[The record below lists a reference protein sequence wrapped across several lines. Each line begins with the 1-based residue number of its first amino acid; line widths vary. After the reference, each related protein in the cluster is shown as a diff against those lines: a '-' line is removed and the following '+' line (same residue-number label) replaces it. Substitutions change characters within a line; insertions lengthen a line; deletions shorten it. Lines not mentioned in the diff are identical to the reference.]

1 MTNTA
6 ARATVSVGIIAA
18 LAGLLAYLFLG
29 EEGKARRESAR
40 DWLEDTKEKATKK
53 LAEAQDAMK
62 GDRHF
67 EIKSGR
73 KRISV
78 GYETE

>member
-1 MTNTA
+1 MTHSA
-6 ARATVSVGIIAA
+6 ARATISVGIVAA
-18 LAGLLAYLFLG
+18 LTGLLAYLFLG
-29 EEGKARRESAR
+29 EEGEVRRESAR
-40 DWLEDTKEKATKK
+40 RWLNDTKEKAAKK
-53 LAEAQDAMK
+53 LAEAEDAMK